1 MRYIS
6 SLPLYRID
14 IMSRTTWE
22 NPTIKI
28 NDNIFMSV
36 ECHICKRMTNHK
48 RLVEVKLSS
57 TQHEDDQYSNSI
69 TCYKN
74 LKILQCQGCM
84 EPSLKTDT
92 YDSEHYD
99 YETHE
104 PDIFVEYYP
113 KRKQL
118 SPFEYT
124 YRLPTALSD
133 MYIETISAINS
144 ECLTIAGIGIRGLIE
159 TICKEEEI
167 EGRTLEGKIEAL
179 FTEGKISADSKKIL
193 HSLRI
198 LYNKSAHESF
208 KPSTEQLTLSLDIIE
223 LLMKQIYVHS
233 HEAKK
238 HLQDKTRTV

>member
-1 MRYIS
+1 
-6 SLPLYRID
+6 
-14 IMSRTTWE
+14 MSRITWE
-22 NPTIKI
+22 NPTIKF
-28 NDNIFMSV
+28 NDDIFLSV
-36 ECHICKRMTNHK
+36 DCHICERITNHK

-57 TQHEDDQYSNSI
+57 TLHEDDQYDNSV

-84 EPSLKTDT
+84 EPSLKIEE
-92 YDSEHYD
+92 YDSENIDFY
-99 YETHE
+99 TNE
-104 PDIFVEYYP
+104 PEISVDYYP
-113 KRKQL
+113 KRQQL
-118 SPFEYT
+118 LQFEHT
-124 YRLPTALSD
+124 YRLPTALRD

-159 TICKEEEI
+159 IICKEEGI
-167 EGRTLEGKIEAL
+167 KGRNLEDKINNL
-179 FTEGKISADSKKIL
+179 FTEGKISGDSKVIL

-208 KPSTEQLTLSLDIIE
+208 KPSREQLNLSLDIIE

-238 HLQDKTRTV
+238 FLQNKAQAV